1 MLEGTC
7 VNSFIVK
14 SADFEMT
21 DSELLRQGIVIVKD
35 GMTQAAAVE
44 LIKKKDKS
52 IKVIKESMSP
62 LKGSTV
68 IAYNST
74 IDPEYIKDMWS
85 NKNFYTIT
93 LERNGTALETVE
105 NAYIREDYVEEDLKY
120 YINYV
125 FSNKSPEIN
134 SIDFVE

>member
-1 MLEGTC
+1 MLEETY
-7 VNSFIVK
+7 VNSFIVR

-93 LERNGTALETVE
+93 LERNGNALETVE

-125 FSNKSPEIN
+125 FSNKSPGIN